1 MDTRKKGRC
10 SRNAV
15 SGIFLLVYFFII
27 HQGIALAAPADFPK
41 KEITIT
47 VNYGPGGGRD
57 IMARGVGEVM
67 SKYLGVP
74 VIIMNQP
81 GAGGARGLI
90 SLFNSPPDGYTLGVG
105 SGSDITN
112 QTFEKQPQY
121 DNRKFTYIG
130 RIQSS
135 PNMLFVK
142 ADSSFRSLN
151 DFRTFGKPIRHSTF
165 SMVAN
170 HSVVAMIIANREK
183 WPLVVIGG
191 YKSSSDAILA
201 VIRGDAEFCGPLP
214 STAAQFVRAGQIR
227 PILTVDQKRSPDFPD
242 TPTASEVGHPDMGI
256 FSTDFWFIA
265 PPGVPKVRSKVLE
278 EALSKT
284 IKDPDFVKWAKI
296 AGVAIKAGNREEIRQ
311 KVFNIFNL
319 LQQYKGD
326 IEKYVN

>member
-1 MDTRKKGRC
+1 VKTTTYGKC
-10 SRNAV
+10 WQNAIYG
-15 SGIFLLVYFFII
+15 SFLFVCFFIAN
-27 HQGIALAAPADFPK
+27 QEVSCAAPADFPK
-41 KEITIT
+41 KEIIIT

-57 IMARGVGEVM
+57 IMARGVGKVM

-90 SLFNSPPDGYTLGVG
+90 NLFNAPPDGYTIGVG

-112 QTFEKQPQY
+112 QIFEKQQQY

-135 PNMLFVK
+135 PNMWFVK
-142 ADSSFRSLN
+142 AESPFRSLN

-183 WPLVVIGG
+183 WPLVVMGG

-201 VIRGDAEFCGPLP
+201 VLRGDAEFCGLVP
-214 STAAQFVRAGQIR
+214 SSATPFVRAGQIR
-227 PILTVDQKRSPDFPD
+227 PILTVDQKRFPDFPD
-242 TPTASEVGHPDMGI
+242 TPTASEAGHPDMGI

-296 AGVAIKAGNREEIRQ
+296 AGVDIKAGHGEEIRQ